1 MSYQMRY
8 WLVRKDKLSSA
19 DITVEFVHDTS
30 QKKVLINLR
39 KYDSRED
46 LWEWMDFEWKHS
58 VWKFGDKSIH
68 AGTWLDPEEAKLVW
82 NHSLQEGFTRIDS
95 VEVLRR

>member
-1 MSYQMRY
+1 MRY

-19 DITVEFVHDTS
+19 DITVEFIHDTS

-46 LWEWMDFEWKHS
+46 LWEWIDSE
-58 VWKFGDKSIH
+58 WKFGNKSVQG
-68 AGTWLDPEEAKLVW
+68 GTWLTPEEAKLVW
-82 NHSLQEGFTRIDS
+82 NDSLQEGFTRIDS

>member
-19 DITVEFVHDTS
+19 DLTVEFIHDTL
-30 QKKVLINLR
+30 QKKVLFNLR

-46 LWEWMDFEWKHS
+46 LWEWIDSEWK
-58 VWKFGDKSIH
+58 FEDKSVQ
-68 AGTWLDPEEAKLVW
+68 AGTWLDPAAAKLVW

>member
-1 MSYQMRY
+1 MFHQMRY

-46 LWEWMDFEWKHS
+46 LWEWIDSEWK
-58 VWKFGDKSIH
+58 FEDKLVH
-68 AGTWLDPEEAKLVW
+68 AGIWLDPAAAKLVW

>member
-1 MSYQMRY
+1 MSHQMRY

-46 LWEWMDFEWKHS
+46 LWEWIDSEWK
-58 VWKFGDKSIH
+58 FEDKSVH
-68 AGTWLDPEEAKLVW
+68 AGTWLTPTEAKLVW

>member
-46 LWEWMDFEWKHS
+46 LWEWIDSEWK
-58 VWKFGDKSIH
+58 FEDKLVHGGI
-68 AGTWLDPEEAKLVW
+68 WLDPAAAKLVW

>member
-30 QKKVLINLR
+30 QTKVLIIFGNGLIPSGSLR
-39 KYDSRED
+39 TSRSKRE
-46 LWEWMDFEWKHS
+46 LGSTPRRQSW
-58 VWKFGDKSIH
+58 FGII
-68 AGTWLDPEEAKLVW
+68 
-82 NHSLQEGFTRIDS
+82 RC
-95 VEVLRR
+95 RRASRG

>member
-1 MSYQMRY
+1 MFEHKRY

-19 DITVEFVHDTS
+19 DITVEFVHDTF

-46 LWEWMDFEWKHS
+46 LWEWVDSE
-58 VWKFGDKSIH
+58 WKFGDKLVQ
-68 AGTWLDPEEAKLVW
+68 AGTWLTPAEAKLVW
-82 NHSLQEGFTRIDS
+82 NHLMQEGFTRIDS